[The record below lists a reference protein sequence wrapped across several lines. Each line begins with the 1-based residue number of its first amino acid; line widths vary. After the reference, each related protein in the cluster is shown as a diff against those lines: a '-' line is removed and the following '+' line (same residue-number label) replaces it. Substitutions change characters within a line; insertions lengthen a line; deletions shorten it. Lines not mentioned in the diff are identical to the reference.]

1 MPEIRVELL
10 SWERAQPVAGP
21 IRFAAF
27 FEPDA
32 RPGVEVDERD
42 PQSVHALAYDEAG
55 KAVGTGR
62 LLPDGQ
68 IGQLAVVKEWR
79 RRGVG
84 AVILEALI
92 AEARNRGYANV
103 TITAPLQAAE
113 FYREQGFV
121 ADGKVFKET
130 GVLQQKMRKPL
141 VSE

>member
-1 MPEIRVELL
+1 VAGIRVELL

-42 PQSVHALAYDEAG
+42 PQCVHALAYDEAG
-55 KAVGTGR
+55 KAVGT
-62 LLPDGQ
+62 GQ

-92 AEARNRGYANV
+92 AEARKRHYAEV

-113 FYREQGFV
+113 FYREQGFIS
-121 ADGKVFKET
+121 DGKVFKEA
-130 GVLQQKMRKPL
+130 GILQQKMRKIL
-141 VSE
+141 GS